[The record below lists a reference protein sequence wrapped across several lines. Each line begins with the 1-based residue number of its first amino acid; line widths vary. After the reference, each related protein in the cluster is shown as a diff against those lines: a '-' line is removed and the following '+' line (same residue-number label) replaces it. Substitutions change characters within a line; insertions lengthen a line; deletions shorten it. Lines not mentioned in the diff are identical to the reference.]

1 MKTTDLTLDLQA
13 YVDGELDASRRAEI
27 ERVLQNDAEARNL
40 VEGLRALGKLVREH
54 EPAHSVPASRAF
66 YWSQIQRRIDSAE
79 ARDTATSTPA
89 SSTPPVKSA
98 LQWLRW
104 LIPALGVAAVAVVV
118 SVQRPNSGTGT
129 ESTDTQ
135 SLTFH
140 SDSDGVTI
148 AWIN

>member
-13 YVDGELDASRRAEI
+13 YVDGELDTSRRAEI
-27 ERVLQNDAEARNL
+27 ERVLQNDAEARHL
-40 VEGLRALGKLVREH
+40 VEGLQALGKLVREH

-79 ARDTATSTPA
+79 ARDAATQTGTTAN
-89 SSTPPVKSA
+89 PPVKSA

-104 LIPALGVAAVAVVV
+104 LLPALGVAAVAVIV
-118 SVQRPNSGTGT
+118 SVQRPSPGTGGD
-129 ESTDTQ
+129 SSDTQ

>member
-27 ERVLQNDAEARNL
+27 ERVLHGDAEARQL

-54 EPAHSVPASRAF
+54 EPIHSVPAPRAF
-66 YWSQIQRRIDSAE
+66 YWSQIQRRIDTAE
-79 ARDTATSTPA
+79 AREAAVAATNVSH
-89 SSTPPVKSA
+89 PPVKSA

-104 LIPALGVAAVAVVV
+104 LIPALGVAAVAVIV
-118 SVQRPNSGTGT
+118 SVQRPSSGAGID
-129 ESTDTQ
+129 STDTQ